1 MKDTFESPRPMA
13 QPELVFEKL
22 GRWLGT
28 LLVPISTLIVLGLG
42 YQFLRE
48 TDAPQW
54 VQMIV
59 AIVWGVGGVAAL
71 FLVADFL
78 IERLSI
84 QWKTRLTPVV
94 FVGPAL
100 ALLGWFLVVPTLRTL
115 YTSFFDAKT
124 VHFVGLNNYIYAFTD
139 SSMLRSFLNNVL
151 WIVVGT
157 GLSVGLGLLIALLAD
172 RTNARFEAIIGALI
186 FLPSAISMVGASVI
200 WRFVYA
206 FTPAGSPQIGVL
218 NAVVTTLGGEP
229 DAWLMRQP
237 LNSFLLIVI
246 WIWLRTGFAMVILSA
261 AIKGIPP
268 ELLEAARM
276 DGANEFQVV
285 CKISIPYVRSSIITV
300 STMVLIL
307 SLKVFDIVFAMTGGN
322 YNTQVIASQFYDQ
335 MFGSFQYGRGAAIAI
350 VLLLVV
356 LPLMTS
362 SIRQFSQQSEAF
374 Q

>member
-1 MKDTFESPRPMA
+1 MKDTLESSQPMA
-13 QPELVFEKL
+13 QSELILAGFTRALSTV
-22 GRWLGT
+22 
-28 LLVPISTLIVLGLG
+28 LVPIGTLIVLGLG

-78 IERLSI
+78 LERLSI
-84 QWKTRLTPVV
+84 QWRTRLTPVV

-100 ALLGWFLVVPTLRTL
+100 ALLAWFLVVPMLRTI
-115 YTSFFDAKT
+115 YASFFDAKT
-124 VHFVGLNNYIYAFTD
+124 INFVGLENYIYAFTD
-139 SSMLRSFLNNVL
+139 SSMLRSFQNNVL
-151 WIVVGT
+151 WIVLGT

-172 RTNARFEAIIGALI
+172 RTHARFEAIIGALI

-206 FTPAGSPQIGVL
+206 FAPAGAPQVGVL
-218 NAVVTTLGGEP
+218 NAVYTALGGEP
-229 DAWLMRQP
+229 QAWLMDQP
-237 LNSFLLIVI
+237 LNNFLLIVI

-261 AIKGIPP
+261 AVKGIPA
-268 ELLEAARM
+268 ELLEAGRL
-276 DGANEFQVV
+276 DGASEFQLVW
-285 CKISIPYVRSSIITV
+285 KISIPYIRGSIITAA
-300 STMVLIL
+300 TMVLIL
-307 SLKVFDIVFAMTGGN
+307 TLKVFDIVFAMTGGN
-322 YNTQVIASQFYDQ
+322 YNTEVIASKFYDQ

-362 SIRQFSQQSEAF
+362 SMRQFSEQSEAF